1 MITRP
6 GSLIELRIQDIN
18 ELKERIQ
25 SKQNMTGEVSATTFI
40 INDKQSNNNNSRAL
54 NIQYSSD
61 VSNNNR
67 T

>member
-25 SKQNMTGEVSATTFI
+25 SKQKMTEEVSATTFI
-40 INDKQSNNNNSRAL
+40 INDKQSNNNNSRTL
-54 NIQYSSD
+54 NIQHSSD
-61 VSNNNR
+61 ISNHNR

>member
-25 SKQNMTGEVSATTFI
+25 SKQKIAEEVSATTFI
-40 INDKQSNNNNSRAL
+40 INDKQSNNNNSKIL
-54 NIQYSSD
+54 NMQQSNNI
-61 VSNNNR
+61 SNNNR